1 MNNNFK
7 VERIFIDTNTNMPN
21 KGIFLSLMHFV
32 DKKIY
37 NSKSMQQRLE
47 NINKKGNLGLV
58 FKEGGYS
65 VLFSRNAK

>member
-1 MNNNFK
+1 
-7 VERIFIDTNTNMPN
+7 
-21 KGIFLSLMHFV
+21 MHFV

-37 NSKSMQQRLE
+37 NSKSMQQRLK

-65 VLFSRNAK
+65 ILFSKDAK